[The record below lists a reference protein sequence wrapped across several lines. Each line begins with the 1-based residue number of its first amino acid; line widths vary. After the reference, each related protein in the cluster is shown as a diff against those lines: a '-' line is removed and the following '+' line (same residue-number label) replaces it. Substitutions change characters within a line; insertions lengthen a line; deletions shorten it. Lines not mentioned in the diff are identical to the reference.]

1 MSPATEAELLAS
13 LSRSVER
20 NENMAAQLTKID
32 TAQQVKEAVDKERH
46 QTLLNM
52 ISNVTALVLEK
63 TNALGE
69 RVKKLED
76 SEKESM
82 AEAKK
87 EAKEEVRYWARW
99 ALATIVTIGFAI
111 LLAVV
116 KVKHGLPKEIREC
129 RS

>member
-1 MSPATEAELLAS
+1 
-13 LSRSVER
+13 
-20 NENMAAQLTKID
+20 MAAQLTKID

>member
-1 MSPATEAELLAS
+1 
-13 LSRSVER
+13 
-20 NENMAAQLTKID
+20 MAAQLTKID

-82 AEAKK
+82 EEAKK